1 MTESEIDEIEKLRHK
16 LFEDGYRRNQEW
28 KEKITA
34 GIQPTEAEA
43 SYPVSIRLRLEEQRQ
58 LLRDILIEGNNL
70 LSWREAT
77 TDLDDLK
84 KELYIYASKRH
95 SKTPGDSSADYA
107 FDIVRRIEL
116 YRDRESLIK
125 IEAEK
130 PENNNTLNHSGE
142 DETASEIQQTTKRGA
157 IKENPDIIKELTRDY
172 FRFDLHV
179 PWLIKNNYL
188 EIDKAH
194 LIWKKGGLIMLA
206 AYFGMLQEDDRPL
219 IRKCKWAPIEKF
231 FLVLTGGE
239 LKPVRN
245 LAQLY
250 KDFEEVKKCKSN
262 KHDAEYKELKS
273 LIEEKQ
279 KI

>member
-34 GIQPTEAEA
+34 GIKPTEAEA

-70 LSWREAT
+70 LPWREAT

-107 FDIVRRIEL
+107 FDIIRRIEF
-116 YRDRESLIK
+116 YRDQESSIK

-130 PENNNTLNHSGE
+130 PKQKEENAPPLLLELEEIAE
-142 DETASEIQQTTKRGA
+142 DKSLGILRRWENGKYKCSSLSRFILQYIKRA
-157 IKENPDIIKELTRDY
+157 DNLTPALIRDY
-172 FRFDLHV
+172 
-179 PWLIKNNYL
+179 LIS
-188 EIDKAH
+188 E
-194 LIWKKGGLIMLA
+194 
-206 AYFGMLQEDDRPL
+206 R
-219 IRKCKWAPIEKF
+219 
-231 FLVLTGGE
+231 TG
-239 LKPVRN
+239 KP
-245 LAQLY
+245 Y
-250 KDFEEVKKCKSN
+250 SN
-262 KHDAEYKELKS
+262 KNIAKEMKLYGPGRRT
-273 LIEEKQ
+273 
-279 KI
+279 